1 MYIVSFK
8 LYKGISTNY
17 LYAYKEGCFN
27 WWWESNTTLSHHNNN
42 QQAFIAAGQQAYYW
56 KNKGEVDFILKEKNQ
71 DLTAIN
77 VSYTDEIPER
87 EIKALL
93 EFKKEFKNTTKLIL
107 ITKEIE
113 KTEQGITLI
122 PLWKW
127 LLTEK
132 H

>member
-1 MYIVSFK
+1 MIF
-8 LYKGISTNY
+8 
-17 LYAYKEGCFN
+17 YAKKRE
-27 WWWESNTTLSHHNNN
+27 
-42 QQAFIAAGQQAYYW
+42 FI
-56 KNKGEVDFILKEKNQ
+56 NEIKEKNQ